1 MVFSTEGSFEVAIES
16 LAEWDFS
23 LRPLNSVQ
31 ALQPTELSDYIY
43 IYIYIYIYK
52 ELGDPFSSWTDLLFD
67 VPQWSILEQLLFNIF
82 LCDLFLLM
90 RDLDIASYVDDNM
103 PYDIC
108 DDIDE
113 IISDLKHAATSLSI

>member
-1 MVFSTEGSFEVAIES
+1 MSLSHDLSIEKIQVHELDCMSLKLIYGYINERKQRIKIGDLFS
-16 LAEWDFS
+16 
-23 LRPLNSVQ
+23 P
-31 ALQPTELSDYIY
+31 
-43 IYIYIYIYK
+43 
-52 ELGDPFSSWTDLLFD
+52 WTDLLFD

-82 LCDLFLLM
+82 LCDLFLLI

-108 DDIDE
+108 GDIDE